1 MALNRFKRGRISQI
15 TPTSCFGAAVFD
27 RLCWQLVFG
36 TFLAELPVVV
46 SDHLGTLPKVSF
58 KWLFIVCS
66 THGNKPITFTNGSTS
81 DQSGIYNVYS
91 TSAINQARDG
101 LQLELKQVSRQNNSP
116 IDFLKINLLIYFL
129 QRLNWQ
135 LL

>member
-1 MALNRFKRGRISQI
+1 M
-15 TPTSCFGAAVFD
+15 
-27 RLCWQLVFG
+27 
-36 TFLAELPVVV
+36 V

-116 IDFLKINLLIYFL
+116 IDFFKLIY
-129 QRLNWQ
+129 
-135 LL
+135 